1 MRLHF
6 RVSGKPLDLEVHPS
20 PDGYEVILDGKPRTV
35 RLDASREPFRTAVVD
50 GKAVRFG
57 WAFAGG
63 AHEIVL
69 RGRTHAVALRD
80 PRTEAL
86 AGIGKEDRGPRKGA
100 VAAPIPGLVQAILVK
115 VGAAVKE
122 GEPLLTLDAM
132 KLENEI
138 PAPFAGMVKAIHV
151 KPGQP
156 VDRDALLITL
166 G

>member
-6 RVSGKPLDLEVHPS
+6 RVNNRPVDLEVHPS
-20 PDGYEVILDGKPRTV
+20 PDGYEVILDGEPRTV
-35 RLDASREPFRTAVVD
+35 RLDPSREPFRTAFVD

-57 WAFAGG
+57 WTFAGG

-69 RGRTHAVALRD
+69 RGRTYAAALRD
-80 PRTEAL
+80 PRAEAL
-86 AGIGKEDRGPRKGA
+86 AEIGKDPGGPRSGA
-100 VAAPIPGLVQAILVK
+100 VAAPIAGLAKGILVK

-138 PAPFAGMVKAIHV
+138 PAPFFGKVKAIHV
-151 KPGQP
+151 KPGQA